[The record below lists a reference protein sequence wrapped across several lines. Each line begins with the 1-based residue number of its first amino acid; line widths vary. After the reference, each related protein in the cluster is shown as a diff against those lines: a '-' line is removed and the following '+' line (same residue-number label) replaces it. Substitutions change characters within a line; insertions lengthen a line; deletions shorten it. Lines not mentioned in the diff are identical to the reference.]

1 MDSKSDLRLKA
12 KNIRKNLDLNF
23 KSAEICAQIRN
34 LKIYQNAENV
44 MIYYPMRYEINLLDL
59 LNDGKKFFLPK
70 VFENDIIVCPYS
82 SKFKKS
88 SLNIYEPCSS
98 AVNPEILDL
107 IFVPALMIDNH
118 NYRLGYGGGYYDR
131 FLNKYPEIY
140 TITPIAKELC
150 VTNLPHEIFD
160 ITIDSVVYS

>member
-82 SKFKKS
+82 SKLKKS